1 MLQLR
6 FNDRRE
12 DSGIW
17 LSEPR
22 YIIGRDATNTIVID
36 EPGVSAF
43 HAELIVEADNRVYLT
58 DLGSEKGTFL
68 NGAPVDLPTRVMP
81 ADVIRLHDVEL
92 ELADPSHRLMRMPD
106 DALSVMF
113 PEFRRVT
120 GNASPYDTWTLY
132 ATAGPLLGQRFPV
145 PPAGNLVLGRSQ
157 HSDVVL
163 AGVHISRRH
172 AQIWSSNGRLFVCD
186 MDSASGTWVNRKKI
200 SETELNPG
208 DDMRIDNAVFR
219 IESPRPGAPA
229 HFGAGDDAGG
239 VAEPRTVYAGQ
250 RRRTGSTPVLSTGAI
265 TRFAGR
271 H

>member
-6 FNDRRE
+6 FSDRRE

-43 HAELIVEADNRVYLT
+43 HAELIVEADNRIYLT
-58 DLGSEKGTFL
+58 DLGSQKGTFL

-81 ADVIRLHDVEL
+81 TDVIRLHDVEL
-92 ELADPSHRLMRMPD
+92 ELTDPSHRLMRMPD

-120 GNASPYDTWTLY
+120 ANASPYDTWTLY

-157 HSDVVL
+157 NSDVVL
-163 AGVHISRRH
+163 PGVHISRRH
-172 AQIWSSNGRLFVCD
+172 AQVWSSDGRLFLCD
-186 MDSASGTWVNRKKI
+186 MDSASGTWVNRNKV
-200 SETELNPG
+200 SEIELHPG

-219 IESPRPGAPA
+219 IESPRPETAADSGA
-229 HFGAGDDAGG
+229 DQSVGG
-239 VAEPRTVYAGQ
+239 VSEPEAVFARG
-250 RRRTGSTPVLSTGAI
+250 RRKGNAPVLSAGVIA
-265 TRFAGR
+265 RFAGR